1 MTNGQYY
8 PIRNLQ
14 FTNNKIIAGLADGN
28 SIQFMIFGISSFD
41 DIALWGLATSSG
53 NIYARPLAVSTVDK
67 DFYYNSG
74 LSHDWAWRTHAWW
87 ASATGDNNST
97 FSSVSTS
104 SVNNIHF
111 IYNATKTN
119 KTFTLSQSMVDIANV
134 SYSGTITVTPYTS
147 KVLVGAGTV
156 IESTGGLT
164 APSITTTV
172 ATNIT
177 NNGAL
182 FGGNVTS
189 NGGDNNAYAG
199 VLIADWVHPTLT
211 VTQIATYSYYPAQQT
226 NPFTISISGL
236 LNPLTTYY
244 YRAYIVNSI
253 DTAYGAEYSIKT
265 LGYPQVMYYKSNGKF
280 VKSNGKF
287 NITH

>member
-1 MTNGQYY
+1 
-8 PIRNLQ
+8 
-14 FTNNKIIAGLADGN
+14 
-28 SIQFMIFGISSFD
+28 
-41 DIALWGLATSSG
+41 
-53 NIYARPLAVSTVDK
+53 
-67 DFYYNSG
+67 
-74 LSHDWAWRTHAWW
+74 
-87 ASATGDNNST
+87 
-97 FSSVSTS
+97 
-104 SVNNIHF
+104 
-111 IYNATKTN
+111 
-119 KTFTLSQSMVDIANV
+119 MVDIANV

-156 IESTGGLT
+156 IESTGGLI

-182 FGGNVTS
+182 FGGTVVS

-287 NITH
+287 NITY